1 MTPEEMTKIVEE
13 HLAAENRGDV
23 EAAVSFFHDECFYE
37 LVALGIRFEGRQG
50 VALQYAALFNTFP
63 DAELTID
70 GRAFGDDVLTEW
82 GTFAGTMNGDFMGLA
97 PTGRR
102 LELPVIAV
110 VPFKDGMMQGERG
123 YYDLASVA
131 EQLGL
136 DLEALRAAA
145 RLLQP

>member
-70 GRAFGDDVLTEW
+70 GASRH
-82 GTFAGTMNGDFMGLA
+82 
-97 PTGRR
+97 
-102 LELPVIAV
+102 
-110 VPFKDGMMQGERG
+110 
-123 YYDLASVA
+123 DLALFRLSRF
-131 EQLGL
+131 
-136 DLEALRAAA
+136 DLAT
-145 RLLQP
+145 